1 MARSRFVPPYTD
13 TLTLANG
20 DALIVRRRLTYGEQA
35 DSYEA
40 CCRNVEQPDGT
51 ILSVPQPLLLPRA
64 KVAAYLVDWSLAGD
78 DVPIRGMDLAQR
90 IAVLVNLDPE
100 DFHELK
106 AAIDAHEARIVAARL
121 EEKKIQIG
129 ATAAP
134 PISPSPSAVVGAST
148 GSATSTPTI
157 T

>member
-51 ILSVPQPLLLPRA
+51 ILSVPQPVLLPRA
-64 KVAAYLVDWSLAGD
+64 KVAAYLVDWSFAGD
-78 DVPIRGMDLAQR
+78 DIPLRGMDLAQR
-90 IAVLVNLDPE
+90 IAVVVNGAVSAAPRTLDTVEPDSTE
-100 DFHELK
+100 TGKALDAVGAK
-106 AAIDAHEARIVAARL
+106 AAGDVKA
-121 EEKKIQIG
+121 
-129 ATAAP
+129 
-134 PISPSPSAVVGAST
+134 
-148 GSATSTPTI
+148 
-157 T
+157 